1 MNWLTNFIGGVK
13 PRQITGDGMEVR
25 GYFANEEAVK
35 QLNYY
40 GLFDVA
46 RTLGYLNIKG
56 SKVYVSGDILSG
68 LDENGKT
75 IGYGLSQIKKIE
87 ICQML
92 KYKKKFENIKK
103 WFFIFLPDAGATFF
117 LSFEDLKTFLKFG
130 LKKDFEKV
138 EKKKDV
144 NEFIA
149 AISENK
155 KSCIFETGE
164 VSEFFKILAECK
176 K

>member
-1 MNWLTNFIGGVK
+1 
-13 PRQITGDGMEVR
+13 MEVR
-25 GYFANEEAVK
+25 GYFENNEAVK

-56 SKVYVSGDILSG
+56 SKVYVRGDILSG
-68 LDENGKT
+68 LDEDEKT
-75 IGYGLSQIKKIE
+75 IGLGLSQIKKIE
-87 ICQML
+87 IYEML

-103 WFFIFLPDAGATFF
+103 WFFIFSPDAGATFF
-117 LSFEDLKTFLKFG
+117 FSFEDLKTFLKFG

-149 AISENK
+149 AIRKNK
-155 KSCIFETGE
+155 CSCIFETGD
-164 VSEFFKILAECK
+164 VGEFFKIMAECK
-176 K
+176 KQKSYILRGKKKYKPL